1 RRDGRP
7 RAGAQHDWRHLRRAL
22 HPFRLPGRRVR
33 PRRPHHAQGGRTGRP
48 RRPRRA
54 DRYLYEGPR
63 ALFRRVTR
71 MTSLRDDASALYG
84 AWRLACFD
92 RGGIAWFDR
101 SVSGFWRSFRA
112 GVFSYPAFL
121 ILLGLGFVDGG
132 PSSGDDPFRVW
143 MVATIGYVISW
154 TALPLVM
161 LPVSRFLGREPRWLD
176 FIIAYNWSQ
185 LLQYALLLA
194 TAGIAGSGLLPEAL
208 AISIVQA
215 AL

>member
-1 RRDGRP
+1 
-7 RAGAQHDWRHLRRAL
+7 
-22 HPFRLPGRRVR
+22 
-33 PRRPHHAQGGRTGRP
+33 
-48 RRPRRA
+48 
-54 DRYLYEGPR
+54 
-63 ALFRRVTR
+63 
-71 MTSLRDDASALYG
+71 MTSLRLDASALYG

-101 SVSGFWRSFRA
+101 SVAGFWRSFRA

-143 MVATIGYVISW
+143 LVATIGYVISW

-208 AISIVQA
+208 AIGLVQA
-215 AL
+215 ALLAVLVYEWFIARAALDISGLAATMVVLVDLVLTACLGRVTSFLS